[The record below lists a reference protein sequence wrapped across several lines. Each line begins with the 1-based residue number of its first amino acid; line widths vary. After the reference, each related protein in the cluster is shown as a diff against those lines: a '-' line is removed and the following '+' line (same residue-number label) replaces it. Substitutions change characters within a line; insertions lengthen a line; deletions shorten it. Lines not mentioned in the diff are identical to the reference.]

1 MALGRFKRIICDDD
15 GMTILEVMIS
25 AVIFLFVLTAVL
37 GLTAQSTNTGIQ
49 AKRNSVLTNV
59 VNSYIER
66 VQAMPFENVEVTDV
80 AGQLASI
87 ETTTVEEYTVVI
99 KPTVNAGA
107 TAGLKELHIEATLT
121 TVNGQTQATST
132 TVVIRDKTRFLTQSA
147 EGGSKITWNELVMP
161 PRNEV
166 VWGASWIEGAL
177 QIAASATA
185 LEGRTIESV
194 VVKAGGYPLRDTA
207 GKQAIWSVT
216 ASTIASG
223 TQEWVMPY
231 FVWNTLQEDPVDALD
246 PPTMEPTFLDGR
258 QTLTIVVTDSEG
270 VEARSNWTLLLDN
283 YAPDN
288 PAPPTAS
295 NTALEQST
303 VSWSTVMDGTLIAD
317 GYKLTVLRQSVG
329 TWPEVLVQTVPGATT
344 TWVMGTESFSRYYA
358 QLQAVGPREPTNS
371 SETTGMAKSWIT
383 RPSADGTATTIAVRN
398 RYKTTVDLQVG
409 SPAAGV
415 TYQWQ
420 QAESMAGPWT
430 SIPSGSTDQNPTVS
444 YEFTNANVIKAYY
457 FRCLVSFTPGPDY
470 NGVPG
475 VPSTL
480 GSTVVGPTSKV
491 VQGSTPLIER
501 WPQ

>member
-1 MALGRFKRIICDDD
+1 
-15 GMTILEVMIS
+15 MTIVEVMIS
-25 AVIFLFVLTAVL
+25 AVIFFIVLTAIL
-37 GLTAQSTNTGIQ
+37 GLTTLSTNMGIQ

-66 VQAMPFENVEVTDV
+66 VQAMPFEDVEVGT
-80 AGQLASI
+80 AEGQLASM

-99 KPTVNAGA
+99 EPTVSAG
-107 TAGLKELHIEATLT
+107 TTGLKELHIEVTLT
-121 TVNGQTQATST
+121 VANGQTQSTST
-132 TVVIRDKTRFLTQSA
+132 TVVIRDKTRFLTQSV
-147 EGGSKITWNELVMP
+147 EGGSQITWNELIMP
-161 PRNEV
+161 PLNEV
-166 VWGASWIEGAL
+166 VYGASWASGNVL

-207 GKQAIWSVT
+207 GNQAIWSVT

-231 FVWNTLQEDPVDALD
+231 FVWDTLQKDPVDALD

-295 NTALEQST
+295 NTALGQST
-303 VSWSTVMDGTLIAD
+303 VSWSTVMDGVLIAD
-317 GYKLTVLRQSVG
+317 GYKLTVLQQQLGG
-329 TWPEVLVQTVPGATT
+329 TWSEAPAQTVPGATT
-344 TWVMGTESFSRYYA
+344 TWVMDTGSFSRYYA
-358 QLQAVGPREPTNS
+358 RLRAISPRGLS
-371 SETTGMAKSWIT
+371 SETTGMANSWIT
-383 RPSADGTATTIAVRN
+383 RPGTSGSAATSAVGQPIK
-398 RYKTTVDLQVG
+398 YVTTVDLHVD
-409 SPAAGV
+409 SPTFAVTGGV
-415 TYQWQ
+415 TYQWE
-420 QAESMAGPWT
+420 QAESLAGPWT
-430 SIPSGSTDQNPTVS
+430 SIPNYSTVQNPTVS
-444 YEFTNANVIKAYY
+444 YEFNNLNQIQAYY
-457 FRCLVSFTPGPDY
+457 YRCLVSFTPGIDC
-470 NGVPG
+470 NGVEYST
-475 VPSTL
+475 PSTL

-491 VQGSTPLIER
+491 VQGSTLLTER